1 MSWKHKSLWGHGTSC
16 RAGTS
21 SQISSTLSQCLDGK
35 MPGGA
40 GPGNGWVWTHCQHQR
55 TPCEGHSSCLC
66 PEVVWGWSDPTDP
79 AAPRTKQA
87 EIYSILN
94 PNLSLQPPSGKDS
107 TPGNAAAPP
116 CPALSLQLPA
126 HFSGSLR
133 ANFDGFKSKH
143 TAPGRP
149 FLFVSEGFNPD
160 QSSQTQGFPSFS
172 AGISLLCTPWPWDA
186 ALASLALA
194 ASFSQAGRPGKSR
207 TD

>member
-1 MSWKHKSLWGHGTSC
+1 MGGYGHT
-16 RAGTS
+16 A
-21 SQISSTLSQCLDGK
+21 STRGHPVKDTAPVSVLRWY
-35 MPGGA
+35 GA
-40 GPGNGWVWTHCQHQR
+40 GVI
-55 TPCEGHSSCLC
+55 
-66 PEVVWGWSDPTDP
+66 P
-79 AAPRTKQA
+79 AAPRMKQA
-87 EIYSILN
+87 DIYSILN

-160 QSSQTQGFPSFS
+160 QSS
-172 AGISLLCTPWPWDA
+172 
-186 ALASLALA
+186 
-194 ASFSQAGRPGKSR
+194 
-207 TD
+207 